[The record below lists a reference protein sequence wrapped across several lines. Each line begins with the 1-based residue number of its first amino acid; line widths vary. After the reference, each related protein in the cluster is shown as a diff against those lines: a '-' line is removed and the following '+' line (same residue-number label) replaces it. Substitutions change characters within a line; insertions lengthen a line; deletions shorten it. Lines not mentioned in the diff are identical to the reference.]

1 MWTHEFTTALRV
13 IDNDHVRS
21 PWWTLVAGTLTSI
34 GSLNSINP
42 SAQILELHELF
53 KQIASPSFT
62 AIVLETHLKIA
73 VICPSINRGS
83 RRKGVGIIAGFPFPQ
98 PTPPYDIKPIL
109 NSQHWGGEGCGA
121 LLLIN
126 KAGITQ
132 PAGYWGGCEGVRPR
146 FRCGLLLA
154 DCVTSHPDT

>member
-1 MWTHEFTTALRV
+1 MDSGGWHP
-13 IDNDHVRS
+13 HVHRIFEHHK
-21 PWWTLVAGTLTSI
+21 SI
-34 GSLNSINP
+34 SSNSRI
-42 SAQILELHELF
+42 AQAF

-62 AIVLETHLKIA
+62 AIVLETHMKIA

-109 NSQHWGGEGCGA
+109 NSQLWWWWWGGCGA

-132 PAGYWGGCEGVRPR
+132 PAGYWEAVKESDQGSDVVCY
-146 FRCGLLLA
+146 LLT
-154 DCVTSHPDT
+154 V

>member
-1 MWTHEFTTALRV
+1 MSSQLHCV

-83 RRKGVGIIAGFPFPQ
+83 RRKEVGIIAGFPFPQ

-109 NSQHWGGEGCGA
+109 NSQLWWWWWGGCGA

-132 PAGYWGGCEGVRPR
+132 PAGYWEAVEESDQGSDVVCY
-146 FRCGLLLA
+146 LLT
-154 DCVTSHPDT
+154 V